1 MQKRCSEEERNQGS
15 MEEIEI
21 WSGLECTL
29 NRVRNRYFDQLKYT
43 GHYERGTA
51 DIDLIGTLGITRLR
65 YPVLWEKHLP
75 KINTHVD
82 WSFTRQSL
90 ERLVALN
97 IKPIVGLVHH
107 GSGPKYV
114 NFFDGSFETGLA
126 AYAGKVAQEFPW
138 IEYYTPVN
146 EPLTT
151 ARFCGLYG
159 HWYPHGKSDFAFYKV
174 LISECKAIVM
184 SMAAIRKINPQA
196 KLIQTEDLAKTYSTP
211 LLKYQADFEN
221 CRRWL
226 SYDLICGK
234 VDEAHPLW
242 SHMLAVGITAEDLN
256 YFADHNCSPDIAG
269 FNYYIVSE
277 RYLDHVRSRY
287 PVRLHG
293 GNGRHKYA
301 DVEVVRVAMQE
312 PTGAAVLLREA
323 WDHLQL
329 PLAITECHLHCT
341 SEEQARWFHYIWEV
355 VRSLQKDGVDIR
367 AITAWATFGLAGW
380 DKLVKRPW
388 GKYEPGIFDL
398 SSGTPAPTAIAEL
411 IPRLSRYETI
421 QHTSTGKTGW
431 WERPDRILYKQKQS
445 EILPDKKSIDPLKV
459 KLPASA
465 NRSRLLVTNRS
476 EINKNTILWKP
487 KERFTDEQ
495 IR

>member
-1 MQKRCSEEERNQGS
+1 

-29 NRVRNRYFDQLKYT
+29 NRVRNRYFDQLEYT
-43 GHYERGTA
+43 GHYKRGTA
-51 DIDLIGTLGITRLR
+51 DIELIATLGITRLR
-65 YPVLWEKHLP
+65 YPVLWEKHQP
-75 KINTHVD
+75 QINTQID

-107 GSGPKYV
+107 GSGPRYV

-126 AYAGKVAQEFPW
+126 AYAEMVAKEFPW
-138 IEYYTPVN
+138 VEYYTPVN

-159 HWYPHGKSDFAFYKV
+159 HWFPHGKSDYSFYKV

-196 KLIQTEDLAKTYSTP
+196 KLLQTEDLAKTYSTP
-211 LLKYQADFEN
+211 LLKYQADYEN
-221 CRRWL
+221 TRRWL
-226 SYDLICGK
+226 SYDLICGR
-234 VDEAHPLW
+234 VTRSHPLW
-242 SHMLAVGITAEDLN
+242 TLMLKAGVKAEELD
-256 YFADHNCSPDIAG
+256 YFADKNCSPDIAG

-287 PVRLHG
+287 PRRLHG
-293 GNGRHKYA
+293 GNGLHRYA
-301 DVEVVRVAMQE
+301 DVEAVRVGMDE

-329 PLAITECHLHCT
+329 PLAVTECHLHCT
-341 SEEQARWFHYIWEV
+341 NEEQARWFHSMWATV
-355 VRSLQKDGVDIR
+355 QSLQKEGVDIR

-388 GKYEPGIFDL
+388 GKYEPGVFDL
-398 SSGTPAPTAIAEL
+398 SSGSPVLTAVAEL
-411 IPRLSRYETI
+411 IPRLCRCEKI
-421 QHTSTGKTGW
+421 HELHNGNTGW
-431 WERPDRILYKQKQS
+431 WERPERILYKQKVS
-445 EILPDKKSIDPLKV
+445 KSFTKKKGKDLLRLKF
-459 KLPASA
+459 PGSQ
-465 NRSRLLVTNRS
+465 NRSRLVV
-476 EINKNTILWKP
+476 
-487 KERFTDEQ
+487 
-495 IR
+495 